1 MRSESVKE
9 ISQVKDVRLLSNIPL
24 DHDIDQWLRDL
35 EVGSKAQAR
44 EQNMLRR
51 VIEQATDLIDPRAVF
66 AVAYVEDRTDAT
78 VTLGATI
85 FESTVLRKNLD
96 QVERVFPYIIT
107 VGSELEKKAGSAGDL
122 LEQYYLE
129 AVADLALRKTREYL
143 ESYLQKTYRLGQIST
158 MSPGSLSNWPLEQQ
172 RALFSLLGD
181 TEKNVGVHLTE
192 SFLMIPRK
200 SVSGI
205 YFPTQVKFHS
215 CQLCPRKRC
224 IGRKAPYDP
233 ELAREMFPPGE
244 KREPFAS
251 SLK

>member
-1 MRSESVKE
+1 MCSESLKKM
-9 ISQVKDVRLLSNIPL
+9 SQVKDLRLLSDIPF
-24 DHDIDQWLRDL
+24 DHDIGQWLRDL
-35 EVGSKAQAR
+35 EVEDKIRAR

-66 AVAYVEDRTDAT
+66 VVAYVEDRTEAT

-107 VGSELEKKAGSAGDL
+107 VGSQLEKKAGSVDDL

-129 AVADLALRKTREYL
+129 AVADLALQKTGEYL
-143 ESYLQKTYRLGQIST
+143 ESYLQKTYRLGQISA

-172 RALFSLLGD
+172 RELFCLLD
-181 TEKNVGVHLTE
+181 NTEKNVGVHLTE

-200 SVSGI
+200 SISGI

-215 CQLCPRKRC
+215 CQLCPRKQC
-224 IGRKAPYDP
+224 MGRKAPYNP
-233 ELAREMFPPGE
+233 ELAREMIPPGE
-244 KREPFAS
+244 K
-251 SLK
+251 